1 MNKDQLMGGGASASP
16 WGGGGYGGSSAVGPS
31 TSWKPPSEEESLE
44 QLQKRIDDHDSAIK
58 DSLHRTTAMANQTRE
73 VGAATLRD
81 IHMQGEQLKGI
92 AANQQKARARA
103 ARSLHAAGRRDVSP
117 PLPPSLSPLR
127 SRRTCR
133 PRTSFC
139 GAWSRG
145 GAPLSTGQPL
155 GGGVEG
161 EGRSH
166 WERGGD
172 RRVGHGDQQG
182 DQEDRGAPRPARGG
196 QERGGSLA
204 LHHGCPHLGCSRRP
218 HGLTGTCAPRPFP
231 QAQRAAESAVA
242 PTHLA
247 SRAPPPRASH
257 PPPLPLQAQL
267 EAAGGS
273 GWRRE
278 QVYGGGS
285 AAPVTD
291 ECDALSQISSIV
303 GDLKLQADAMNKE
316 LKLQSGQ
323 LDAIDS
329 KADRNA
335 SQLEAT
341 NMRTKKLSRR

>member
-1 MNKDQLMGGGASASP
+1 MKKFAMNKDQLMGGGASASP

-92 AANQQKARARA
+92 AANQQKVEENLQT
-103 ARSLHAAGRRDVSP
+103 SNKL
-117 PLPPSLSPLR
+117 LR
-127 SRRTCR
+127 GMES
-133 PRTSFC
+133 
-139 GAWSRG
+139 WRG
-145 GAPLSTGQPL
+145 TFVNWA
-155 GGGVEG
+155 
-161 EGRSH
+161 
-166 WERGGD
+166 
-172 RRVGHGDQQG
+172 
-182 DQEDRGAPRPARGG
+182 
-196 QERGGSLA
+196 
-204 LHHGCPHLGCSRRP
+204 
-218 HGLTGTCAPRPFP
+218 TGTNKEIRKTVAHRDPRGEDKSEE
-231 QAQRAAESAVA
+231 AQRAAESAVA

>member
-1 MNKDQLMGGGASASP
+1 MKKFAMNKDQLMGGGASASP

-92 AANQQKARARA
+92 AANQQKVEENLQT
-103 ARSLHAAGRRDVSP
+103 SNKL
-117 PLPPSLSPLR
+117 LR
-127 SRRTCR
+127 GMES
-133 PRTSFC
+133 
-139 GAWSRG
+139 WRG
-145 GAPLSTGQPL
+145 TFVNWA
-155 GGGVEG
+155 
-161 EGRSH
+161 
-166 WERGGD
+166 
-172 RRVGHGDQQG
+172 
-182 DQEDRGAPRPARGG
+182 
-196 QERGGSLA
+196 
-204 LHHGCPHLGCSRRP
+204 
-218 HGLTGTCAPRPFP
+218 TGTNKEIRKTVAHRDPRGEDKSEE
-231 QAQRAAESAVA
+231 AQRAAESAV
-242 PTHLA
+242 
-247 SRAPPPRASH
+247 
-257 PPPLPLQAQL
+257 AQL

-303 GDLKLQADAMNKE
+303 GGLKLQADAMNKE